1 MKNVG
6 ILQNCNMSKGHWM
19 LCEYLL
25 TLEGSLQCCELSC
38 LLDVTQITSL
48 HMLQGASLQIHYI
61 HAASFNISIVVSSK
75 KRIIKLNVNM

>member
-6 ILQNCNMSKGHWM
+6 ILQNCNMCKEHWM

-38 LLDVTQITSL
+38 LLDVAQITSL
-48 HMLQGASLQIHYI
+48 HMLQGASLQILHFSCRPIQY
-61 HAASFNISIVVSSK
+61 FYCCFFK
-75 KRIIKLNVNM
+75 EVNH